1 MEELIQRA
9 QHNDTEAFTQII
21 LELDN
26 ELYKIAKTRITNE
39 ADIQDAIQETMIET
53 YKSIKKLKDPKKF
66 KKWLIKI
73 LINKCNRIYKRKY
86 KKDISIDEYNIDN
99 YIVLNNY
106 KDIEDELNFYSLIKD
121 LKYEERII
129 VILYYMEQYNI
140 LDIKEILGMN
150 ENTIKTHLYRARQK
164 IKESFKG
171 GVKNGRI

>member
-9 QHNDTEAFTQII
+9 QHNDKEAFTQII

-140 LDIKEILGMN
+140 SDIKEILGMN
-150 ENTIKTHLYRARQK
+150 ENTIRTHLYRARQK
-164 IKESFKG
+164 IKDSFKG
-171 GVKNGRI
+171 GIKNGRI